1 MRMNFWKVSTFA
13 LLAALVTTHA
23 VPLASADKQPL
34 MRGALVNMKKA
45 HVQLKKATHDK
56 GWSPGQGHPAPRG
69 VDGRGR
75 GRHQVRQP
83 ELSPRVGRA
92 AGGVGL

>member
-1 MRMNFWKVSTFA
+1 MNFWKLSTFA

-23 VPLASADKQPL
+23 VPLAAADKQPL

-56 GWSPGQGHPAPRG
+56 GGH
-69 VDGRGR
+69 
-75 GRHQVRQP
+75 
-83 ELSPRVGRA
+83 RVKA
-92 AGGVGL
+92 IQLLEASMAEVEAGIKFDNQN